1 MDTAAENRY
10 KPTEVESEKCDY
22 RKGATHF
29 EITALCSDCAG
40 CMVMTHS
47 LMTLTM
53 PVQYE
58 MMIQNVED
66 DPMMCTPIASTTED
80 IERIQEY
87 ALGCPPILAATKFAL
102 GTVVN
107 MMDYLPF
114 LYRLFK
120 EYGI

>member
-1 MDTAAENRY
+1 
-10 KPTEVESEKCDY
+10 
-22 RKGATHF
+22 
-29 EITALCSDCAG
+29 
-40 CMVMTHS
+40 MVMTHS

-53 PVQYE
+53 PIQYE
-58 MMIQNVED
+58 AMIQNMED
-66 DPMMCTPIASTTED
+66 DPIFMKVDTTTTED

-87 ALGCPPILAATKFAL
+87 ALGCPPILAATKLAL